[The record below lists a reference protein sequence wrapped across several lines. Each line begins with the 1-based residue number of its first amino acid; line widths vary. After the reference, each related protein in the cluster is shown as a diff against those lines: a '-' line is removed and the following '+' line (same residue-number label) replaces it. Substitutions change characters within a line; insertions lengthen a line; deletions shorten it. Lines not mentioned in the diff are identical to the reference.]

1 LAALTINNEDKKG
14 RDHWLSMAAQ
24 DPNIHFTARTFISF
38 RKKYLDV
45 AEAAANSLEIFE
57 LENVGLKKWYDE
69 AFMRASIALVMSCFA
84 VEAALNEAMM
94 DLDIADTDR
103 SKVDKNGGI
112 LDKANAIAASCN
124 FKAPE
129 RGHGLGQD
137 MKLLSDLRNALAHAK
152 AEWSNDQKTH
162 HCLSLAMKKRGL
174 TQSPFA
180 SDGSALFPYAGMSSC
195 VAKWAVKTASDY
207 IEDFYK
213 RVGLKA

>member
-1 LAALTINNEDKKG
+1 LTMTNEDKKG
-14 RDHWLSMAAQ
+14 GNHWLTMATQ
-24 DPNIHFTARTFISF
+24 DPNIHFTARKFLSF

-45 AEAAANSLEIFE
+45 AEAAANSLENFE

-103 SKVDKNGGI
+103 SKIGKNGGI
-112 LDKANAIAASCN
+112 LDKAKAIAASCN

-137 MKLLSDLRNALAHAK
+137 MKLLSDLRNALAHGK
-152 AEWSNDQKTH
+152 AEWSNDEKTH
-162 HCLSLAMKKRGL
+162 HCLSLAMEKRHL
-174 TQSPFA
+174 TRSPFA
-180 SDGSALFPYAGMSSC
+180 SDSSALFPAAGMSSS
-195 VAKWAVKTASDY
+195 VAKWAFKTATDY
-207 IEDFYK
+207 IDEFYIK
-213 RVGLKA
+213 AGLKA